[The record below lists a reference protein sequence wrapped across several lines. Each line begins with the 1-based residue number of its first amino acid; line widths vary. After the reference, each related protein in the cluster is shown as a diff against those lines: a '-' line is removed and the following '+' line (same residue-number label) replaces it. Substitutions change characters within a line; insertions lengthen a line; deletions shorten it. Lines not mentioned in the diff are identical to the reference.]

1 MRNESIVQLGS
12 SHPWSRWSTLDRLQT
27 RLRKEVRTRPSL
39 ETAILR
45 ICGAVRRLDTDQ
57 HRIFF
62 LCYHQVPHRDLAA
75 FRSGLEA
82 LMGIGRFLS
91 WDEALSLLSGDRPV
105 VGSHFCL
112 TFDDGDRSWAEVVLP
127 TLTEMS
133 IPAAFFVV
141 TSLVGDPRRADALTW
156 SSCQQ
161 LADQRM
167 TVGSHTVTHRP
178 LAALDERAARSELRD
193 SKRELE
199 DRLGNHVADFCAPY
213 GTPGRAYLPRRDIA
227 LAKEEGYRSFATT
240 VGGSMRYGDSPYQIR
255 RLTMDPAWPPLA
267 VLGRL
272 HSGSPALPGWH

>member
-1 MRNESIVQLGS
+1 VRNEGIVQLAS
-12 SHPWSRWSTLDRLQT
+12 SHPRSRWSTLDRLQT
-27 RLRKEVRTRPSL
+27 RLRKEVRARPSL

-45 ICGAVRRLDTDQ
+45 ICGAARRLDPNEN
-57 HRIFF
+57 RIFF
-62 LCYHQVPHRDLAA
+62 LCYHQVPRRDLAA

-82 LMGIGRFLS
+82 LTGIGRFLS

-127 TLTEMS
+127 TLTDMS

-167 TVGSHTVTHRP
+167 TVGSHTVTHRA

-199 DRLGNHVADFCAPY
+199 DRLGKHVADFCAPY
-213 GTPGRAYLPRRDIA
+213 GTPGRAYLPGRDIA

-240 VGGSMRYGDSPYQIR
+240 VGGSMRHGDSPYQIR
-255 RLTMDPAWPPLA
+255 RLTMHPAWPPLA

-272 HSGSPALPGWH
+272 HNGSPTPPGWH

>member
-1 MRNESIVQLGS
+1 MRHRILG
-12 SHPWSRWSTLDRLQT
+12 PAPSTLDRLQA
-27 RLRKEVRTRPSL
+27 RLRKEVRTRPGL

-45 ICGAVRRLDTDQ
+45 VCGAVRRLDGDES
-57 HRIFF
+57 RIFF
-62 LCYHQVPHRDLAA
+62 LCYHQVPRRDLAA

-82 LMGIGRFLS
+82 LTAIGRFLS
-91 WDEALSLLSGDRPV
+91 WDEALSLISGERPV

-127 TLTEMS
+127 TLADMS

-141 TSLVGDPRRADALTW
+141 TSQVGDPRRADALSW

-167 TVGSHTVTHRP
+167 TVGSHTVSHRA
-178 LAALDERAARSELRD
+178 LADLDERAARSELRD

-199 DRLGNHVADFCAPY
+199 DRLGRHVADFCAPY
-213 GTPGRAYLPRRDIA
+213 GLPGVAYLPERDVAI
-227 LAKEEGYRSFATT
+227 AKEEGYRSFATT
-240 VGGSMRYGDSPYQIR
+240 VRGAMRHGDSPYQIR
-255 RLTMDPAWPPLA
+255 RLTMNPSWPPLA

-272 HSGSPALPGWH
+272 HGGSPAVPGWS

>member
-1 MRNESIVQLGS
+1 VRNEGIVQLAS
-12 SHPWSRWSTLDRLQT
+12 SHPRSRPSTLDRLQE
-27 RLRKEVRTRPSL
+27 RIRKEVRTRPGL

-45 ICGAVRRLDTDQ
+45 VSGAVQRLDGDEN
-57 HRIFF
+57 RIFF
-62 LCYHQVPHRDLAA
+62 LCYHQVPRRDLAA

-82 LMGIGRFLS
+82 LTAIGRFLS
-91 WDEALSLLSGDRPV
+91 WDEALSLISGERPV

-127 TLTEMS
+127 TLTDMS

-141 TSLVGDPRRADALTW
+141 TSLVADPRRADALSW

-167 TVGSHTVTHRP
+167 TVGSHTVTHRA
-178 LAALDERAARSELRD
+178 LADLDERAARSEMRD

-199 DRLGNHVADFCAPY
+199 ERLGIQVVDFCAPY
-213 GTPGRAYLPRRDIA
+213 GRPGLSYLPERDVVI
-227 LAKEEGYRSFATT
+227 AKEEGYRSFATT
-240 VGGSMRYGDSPYQIR
+240 VRGAMRHGDSPYQIR
-255 RLTMDPAWPPLA
+255 RLTMNPAWPALA

-272 HSGSPALPGWH
+272 HSSSPAASGWS

>member
-1 MRNESIVQLGS
+1 MRNGGIVQLGS
-12 SHPWSRWSTLDRLQT
+12 SHPRSRPSTLDRLQA
-27 RLRKEVRTRPSL
+27 RLRQEVRTRPRL

-45 ICGAVRRLDTDQ
+45 VCGAVRRLDGDES
-57 HRIFF
+57 RIFF
-62 LCYHQVPHRDLAA
+62 LCYHQVPRRDLAA

-82 LMGIGRFLS
+82 LAAIGRFLS
-91 WDEALSLLSGDRPV
+91 WDEALSLISGDRPV

-127 TLTEMS
+127 TLTDMS
-133 IPAAFFVV
+133 IPATFFVV
-141 TSLVGDPRRADALTW
+141 TSLVGDPRRADALSW

-167 TVGSHTVTHRP
+167 TVGSHTVSHRA
-178 LAALDERAARSELRD
+178 LADLDERAARSELRD

-199 DRLGNHVADFCAPY
+199 DHLGRQVADFCAPY
-213 GTPGRAYLPRRDIA
+213 GLPGVAYLPERDIA

-240 VGGSMRYGDSPYQIR
+240 VRGAMRHGDSPYQIR
-255 RLTMDPAWPPLA
+255 RLIMNPSWPPLA

-272 HSGSPALPGWH
+272 HGGSPAVPGWS

>member
-1 MRNESIVQLGS
+1 
-12 SHPWSRWSTLDRLQT
+12 LDGD
-27 RLRKEVRTRPSL
+27 EN
-39 ETAILR
+39 
-45 ICGAVRRLDTDQ
+45 
-57 HRIFF
+57 RIFF
-62 LCYHQVPHRDLAA
+62 LCYHQVPRRDLAA

-82 LMGIGRFLS
+82 LTAIGRFLS
-91 WDEALSLLSGDRPV
+91 WDEALSLISGEHPV

-112 TFDDGDRSWAEVVLP
+112 TFDDGDSSWAQVVLP
-127 TLTEMS
+127 TLTDLS

-141 TSLVGDPRRADALTW
+141 TSLVADPRRADALSW

-199 DRLGNHVADFCAPY
+199 ERLGIDVVDFCAPY
-213 GTPGRAYLPRRDIA
+213 GRPGVSYLPERDVAI
-227 LAKEEGYRSFATT
+227 AKEEGYRSFATT
-240 VGGSMRYGDSPYQIR
+240 VRGAMRHGDSPYQIR
-255 RLTMDPAWPPLA
+255 RLTMNPAWPALA

-272 HSGSPALPGWH
+272 HSSSPAASGWS